1 MHNQGVILW
10 AGGAGKND
18 MLQDVGEE
26 GGVGGEGLARVLEDQ
41 SFFFY

>member
-10 AGGAGKND
+10 AGGGGKNE
-18 MLQDVGEE
+18 MLQDVE
-26 GGVGGEGLARVLEDQ
+26 GGGGEGLAKVLEDQ